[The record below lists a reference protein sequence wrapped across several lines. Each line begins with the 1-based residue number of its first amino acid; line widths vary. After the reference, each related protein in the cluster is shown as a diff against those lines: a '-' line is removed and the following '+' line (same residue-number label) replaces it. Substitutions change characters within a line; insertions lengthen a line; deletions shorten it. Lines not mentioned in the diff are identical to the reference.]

1 LQEVLIIHVGSVT
14 NKGTLALV
22 KAQSSEL
29 RRIFPAVRIAAST
42 CDVEEFKAL
51 VPDVTPVSLLIDIP
65 HEKADINARNQ
76 KIDRDSHLYKLLL
89 IAYSIRMLLE
99 IPVCLMSSLI
109 YHLGFKGT
117 YKSSVISYIAGSDF
131 IISTADENFK
141 EGASELP
148 YNIYWRFVSW
158 TTLLSRTLEVLISK
172 HVFKKSIIVFP
183 NSIGP
188 FRTLAGRFLGKLI
201 FNNIDLLLLRERYS
215 LEWVKKLS
223 LKTPTIVTSDI
234 ALVNDIPKPH
244 TTNPDEDYKPLLAV
258 CPGIYAA
265 ALSQTQQNNYLT
277 AHVRALDE
285 FIDEYGVR
293 VIFLPLEITGRK
305 NDDYSFCKSILEK
318 MRNSAFAEIV
328 KTKSLEDFCARVSQ
342 TELMLSSR
350 MHPTVIASS
359 CRVPVVVITY
369 DYKQLGLMEQLGL
382 DRYVIDVNKVTYEN
396 MISTMEKAWK
406 NRRFIREHLELQ
418 IPILQDLVRDKIAA
432 ACNPYRR
439 R

>member
-1 LQEVLIIHVGSVT
+1 MQKVLIIHVGSVT

-22 KAQSSEL
+22 KAQTSEL
-29 RRIFPAVRIAAST
+29 RRIFPTVRIAAST
-42 CDVEEFKAL
+42 CDVEELKAL
-51 VPDVTPVSLLIDIP
+51 VPDVTPVSLLVDIP
-65 HEKADINARNQ
+65 HEKADISAMNHE
-76 KIDRDSHLYKLLL
+76 IDRDSYVYKLLL
-89 IAYSIRMLLE
+89 TAYSIRMLLE
-99 IPVCLMSSLI
+99 IPVCLMSSLL
-109 YHLGFKGT
+109 YQLGFTGS
-117 YKSSVISYIAGSDF
+117 YKSSVISYIAGSDV

-141 EGASELP
+141 EGASNLP
-148 YNIYWRFVSW
+148 YNIYWRFISW

-172 HVFKKSIIVFP
+172 HVFKKIIIVFP

-188 FRTLAGRFLGKLI
+188 FRTFVGCFLGKLV
-201 FNNIDLLLLRERYS
+201 FNNTDLLLLRERYS
-215 LEWVKKLS
+215 LEWVRKLG
-223 LKTPTIVTSDI
+223 LKTPTVVTSDI
-234 ALVNDIPKPH
+234 ALLNDIQKPH
-244 TTNPDEDYKPLLAV
+244 TTNPGEHDKPLLVV

-265 ALSQTQQNNYLT
+265 ALSQKQQNNYLT
-277 AHVRALDE
+277 AHARALDK

-293 VIFLPLEITGRK
+293 VIFLPLEVTGRK

-342 TELMLSSR
+342 MELMLSSR

-382 DRYVIDVNKVTYEN
+382 DSYVIDINKVTYEN

-406 NRRFIREHLELQ
+406 NRRFIREHLELE
-418 IPILQDLVRDKIAA
+418 IPILQTKIRNTIEASCKSFLV
-432 ACNPYRR
+432 
-439 R
+439 

>member
-1 LQEVLIIHVGSVT
+1 L
-14 NKGTLALV
+14 
-22 KAQSSEL
+22 
-29 RRIFPAVRIAAST
+29 
-42 CDVEEFKAL
+42 
-51 VPDVTPVSLLIDIP
+51 
-65 HEKADINARNQ
+65 
-76 KIDRDSHLYKLLL
+76 
-89 IAYSIRMLLE
+89 
-99 IPVCLMSSLI
+99 
-109 YHLGFKGT
+109 
-117 YKSSVISYIAGSDF
+117 
-131 IISTADENFK
+131 
-141 EGASELP
+141 
-148 YNIYWRFVSW
+148 
-158 TTLLSRTLEVLISK
+158 
-172 HVFKKSIIVFP
+172 
-183 NSIGP
+183 
-188 FRTLAGRFLGKLI
+188 
-201 FNNIDLLLLRERYS
+201 
-215 LEWVKKLS
+215 
-223 LKTPTIVTSDI
+223 
-234 ALVNDIPKPH
+234 NDIPKPH

-406 NRRFIREHLELQ
+406 NRRFIREHLGLQ